1 MSEIVNKV
9 AKSGL
14 ITLDMKTFKG
24 SQNRRIIDIKNWLY
38 KGMVLK
44 EKKFREHLKDEDWEQ
59 YKDAFVALHCSTDT
73 IIPVW
78 AYMLLTK
85 YLNPYASIIIYGNEK
100 ELEKKIF
107 HLNIKNFDAKPL
119 ENKRVLLKGC
129 TDTYIPEDSYVQ
141 LSNKLI
147 GNVKSLM
154 FGEACSNVPIFK
166 S

>member
-24 SQNRRIIDIKNWLY
+24 SQNRIIIDIKNWLY
-38 KGMVLK
+38 EGMVLK
-44 EKKFREHLKDEDWEQ
+44 EKKFREHLNDEDWEQ

-107 HLNIKNFDAKPL
+107 QLNIKNFDAKPL

-141 LSNKLI
+141 LSNKLM

>member
-1 MSEIVNKV
+1 LSEIINKV

-24 SQNRRIIDIKNWLY
+24 SQNRIIIDIKNWLY
-38 KGMVLK
+38 EGMVLK

-59 YKDAFVALHCSTDT
+59 YKDAFVALYCSTDT

-107 HLNIKNFDAKPL
+107 QLNIKNFDAKPL

-141 LSNKLI
+141 LSNKLM

>member
-24 SQNRRIIDIKNWLY
+24 SQKRKIIDIKKWLY
-38 KGMVLK
+38 EGMVLK
-44 EKKFREHLKDEDWEQ
+44 EKKLREHLKDENWEQ
-59 YKDAFVALHCSTDT
+59 YKNAFVALHCSNDT

-85 YLNPYASIIIYGNEK
+85 YLNPYASSVIYGNEK

-107 HLNIKNFDAKPL
+107 HLNIKNFDVKPL

-129 TDTYIPEDSYVQ
+129 TDTYIPENSYVQ

>member
-1 MSEIVNKV
+1 LSEIVNKI

-24 SQNRRIIDIKNWLY
+24 SQNRKIIDIKDWLFQ
-38 KGMVLK
+38 GVVLK
-44 EKKFREHLKDEDWEQ
+44 EKKFREHLKDENWEL
-59 YKDAFVALHCSTDT
+59 YKNTFVALHCSTDT

-85 YLNPYASIIIYGNEK
+85 YLNPYASSIIYGNEK
-100 ELEKKIF
+100 DLEKKIF
-107 HLNIKNFDAKPL
+107 DLNIENFNTKPL

-141 LSNKLI
+141 LSNKLM

-166 S
+166 V

>member
-1 MSEIVNKV
+1 LSEIVNKI
-9 AKSGL
+9 ALSGL

-24 SQNRRIIDIKNWLY
+24 SQKRKVIDVKNWLFE
-38 KGMVLK
+38 GMVLK
-44 EKKFREHLKDEDWEQ
+44 EKKFREHLKTEKWED
-59 YKDAFVALHCSTDT
+59 YKDTFVSLHCSNDT

-85 YLNPYASIIIYGNEK
+85 YLNPYASSIIYGNEK
-100 ELEKKIF
+100 DLEKLIF
-107 HLNIKNFDAKPL
+107 TLNINDFDIKPL
-119 ENKRVLLKGC
+119 VNKRVLLKGC

-147 GNVKSLM
+147 ENVKSLM

>member
-24 SQNRRIIDIKNWLY
+24 SQKRKIIDIKKWLY
-38 KGMVLK
+38 EGMVLK
-44 EKKFREHLKDEDWEQ
+44 EKKFREHLKDENWEQ
-59 YKDAFVALHCSTDT
+59 YKNAFVALHCSNDT

-85 YLNPYASIIIYGNEK
+85 YLNPYASSVIYGNEK

-107 HLNIKNFDAKPL
+107 HLNIKNFDVKPL

-129 TDTYIPEDSYVQ
+129 TDTYIPENSYVQ

-154 FGEACSNVPIFK
+154 FGEARSNVPIFNA
-166 S
+166 

>member
-24 SQNRRIIDIKNWLY
+24 SQNRKIIDIKNWLFE
-38 KGMVLK
+38 GMVLK
-44 EKKFREHLKDEDWEQ
+44 EKKFREHLKDENWER
-59 YKDAFVALHCSTDT
+59 YKDAFVALYCSNDT

-85 YLNPYASIIIYGNEK
+85 HLNPYASTVIYGNEK

-141 LSNKLI
+141 LSNKLM

>member
-24 SQNRRIIDIKNWLY
+24 CQDRRIIDIKNWLY
-38 KGMVLK
+38 EGMVLQ
-44 EKKFREHLKDEDWEQ
+44 EKKFRQHLKDKDWEQ
-59 YKDAFVALHCSTDT
+59 YKDAFVALHCSTAT

-85 YLNPYASIIIYGNEK
+85 YLNPYASSIIYGNEK

-107 HLNIKNFDAKPL
+107 YLNIKNFDAKPL

-141 LSNKLI
+141 LSNKLM

>member
-1 MSEIVNKV
+1 LSEIVNKV

-24 SQNRRIIDIKNWLY
+24 SQKRKIIDIKKWLY
-38 KGMVLK
+38 EGMVLK
-44 EKKFREHLKDEDWEQ
+44 EKKFREHLKDENWEQ
-59 YKDAFVALHCSTDT
+59 YKNAFVALYCSNDT

-85 YLNPYASIIIYGNEK
+85 YLNPYASSIIYGNEK
-100 ELEKKIF
+100 DLEKKIF
-107 HLNIKNFDAKPL
+107 HLNIKNFDVKPL

-129 TDTYIPEDSYVQ
+129 TDTYIPENSYIQ

>member
-1 MSEIVNKV
+1 LSEIVNKV

-24 SQNRRIIDIKNWLY
+24 SQKRKIIDIKNWLY
-38 KGMVLK
+38 AGMVLK
-44 EKKFREHLKDEDWEQ
+44 EKKFREHLKDENWEQ
-59 YKDAFVALHCSTDT
+59 YKDAFVALHCSNDT

-85 YLNPYASIIIYGNEK
+85 YLNPYASGVIYGNEK

-107 HLNIKNFDAKPL
+107 HLNIKNFDVKPL

-129 TDTYIPEDSYVQ
+129 TDTYIPENSYVQ

>member
-1 MSEIVNKV
+1 MNEIVNKI
-9 AKSGL
+9 ALSGL

-24 SQNRRIIDIKNWLY
+24 SQKRKIIDVKNWLFE
-38 KGMVLK
+38 GVVLK
-44 EKKFREHLKDEDWEQ
+44 EKKFREHLKAEDWEQ
-59 YKDAFVALHCSTDT
+59 YKDTFVALHCSTDT

-85 YLNPYASIIIYGNEK
+85 YLNPYASSIIYGNEK
-100 ELEKKIF
+100 DLEKKIF
-107 HLNIKNFDAKPL
+107 DLNIENFNTKPL

-129 TDTYIPEDSYVQ
+129 TDTYIPEDSYVK

-166 S
+166 A

>member
-24 SQNRRIIDIKNWLY
+24 SQNRIIIDIKNWLY
-38 KGMVLK
+38 EGMVLK
-44 EKKFREHLKDEDWEQ
+44 EKKFREHLKEENWEQ

-73 IIPVW
+73 IIPVC
-78 AYMLLTK
+78 AYMHLTK
-85 YLNPYASIIIYGNEK
+85 YIKPYTTSIIYGHEK

-141 LSNKLI
+141 LSNKLM

>member
-24 SQNRRIIDIKNWLY
+24 SQNRKIIDIKNWLY
-38 KGMVLK
+38 EGMVLK
-44 EKKFREHLKDEDWEQ
+44 EKKFREHLKNKNWEQ

-78 AYMLLTK
+78 AYMLITK
-85 YLNPYASIIIYGNEK
+85 YLNPYASSIIYGNEK

-107 HLNIKNFDAKPL
+107 HLNIKNFDTKQL

>member
-1 MSEIVNKV
+1 LSEIVNKV

-24 SQNRRIIDIKNWLY
+24 SQNRIIIDIKNWLY
-38 KGMVLK
+38 EGMVLK
-44 EKKFREHLKDEDWEQ
+44 EKKFREHLNDEDWEQ

-129 TDTYIPEDSYVQ
+129 TDIYIPEDSYVQ
-141 LSNKLI
+141 LSNKLM

>member
-9 AKSGL
+9 TKSGL
-14 ITLDMKTFKG
+14 ITLDVKTFKG
-24 SQNRRIIDIKNWLY
+24 SQNRKIIDIKNWLFE
-38 KGMVLK
+38 GMILK
-44 EKKFREHLKDEDWEQ
+44 EKKFREHLKAVNWEQ
-59 YKDAFVALHCSTDT
+59 YKDTFVALHCSTDT

-85 YLNPYASIIIYGNEK
+85 YLNPYASCIIYGDEK
-100 ELEKKIF
+100 DLEKKIF
-107 HLNIKNFDAKPL
+107 HLNIKNFDTKSL

-141 LSNKLI
+141 LSNKLM

-166 S
+166 A

>member
-24 SQNRRIIDIKNWLY
+24 SQNRIIIDIKNWLY

-107 HLNIKNFDAKPL
+107 QLNIKNFDAKPL

-141 LSNKLI
+141 LSNKLM

>member
-1 MSEIVNKV
+1 
-9 AKSGL
+9 
-14 ITLDMKTFKG
+14 MKIFKG
-24 SQNRRIIDIKNWLY
+24 FQNRKIIDIKNWLY
-38 KGMVLK
+38 EGMVLK
-44 EKKFREHLKDEDWEQ
+44 EKKFREHLKDEKWEL

-85 YLNPYASIIIYGNEK
+85 YLYPYASSIIYGNEK

-107 HLNIKNFDAKPL
+107 HLNIKNFDVKPL

-129 TDTYIPEDSYVQ
+129 TDTYIPENSYVQ

>member
-1 MSEIVNKV
+1 MNEIVNKI
-9 AKSGL
+9 ALSGL

-24 SQNRRIIDIKNWLY
+24 SQKRKIIDVKNWLF
-38 KGMVLK
+38 KGVVLK
-44 EKKFREHLKDEDWEQ
+44 EKKFREHLKAEDWEQ
-59 YKDAFVALHCSTDT
+59 YKDTFVALHCSTDT

-85 YLNPYASIIIYGNEK
+85 YLNPYASSIIYGNEK
-100 ELEKKIF
+100 DLEKKIF
-107 HLNIKNFDAKPL
+107 DLNIENFNTKPL

-166 S
+166 A

>member
-14 ITLDMKTFKG
+14 ITLDIKTFKG

-38 KGMVLK
+38 KGVVLK
-44 EKKFREHLKDEDWEQ
+44 EKKFREHLKEEDWKQ

-141 LSNKLI
+141 LSNKLM

>member
-1 MSEIVNKV
+1 MSEIVNKI

-24 SQNRRIIDIKNWLY
+24 PQKRKIIDVKNWLFE
-38 KGMVLK
+38 GMVLK
-44 EKKFREHLKDEDWEQ
+44 EKKFREHLTDEKWEK
-59 YKDAFVALHCSTDT
+59 YKNAFVALHCSTDT

-85 YLNPYASIIIYGNEK
+85 YLNPYAISVIYGNEND
-100 ELEKKIF
+100 LEKKIF
-107 HLNIKNFDAKPL
+107 DINIKSFDTKPL

-141 LSNKLI
+141 LSNKLM

-166 S
+166 T

>member
-24 SQNRRIIDIKNWLY
+24 SQNRKIIDIKNWLY
-38 KGMVLK
+38 KGVVLK

-141 LSNKLI
+141 LSNKLM

>member
-1 MSEIVNKV
+1 MSEIVNKI
-9 AKSGL
+9 ALSGL

-24 SQNRRIIDIKNWLY
+24 SQRRKVIDVKNWLFE
-38 KGMVLK
+38 GMVLK
-44 EKKFREHLKDEDWEQ
+44 EKKFREHLKTENWED
-59 YKDAFVALHCSTDT
+59 YKDTFVSLHCSNDT

-85 YLNPYASIIIYGNEK
+85 YLNPYASSIIYGNEK
-100 ELEKKIF
+100 DLEKLIF
-107 HLNIKNFDAKPL
+107 TLNINDFDIKPL
-119 ENKRVLLKGC
+119 VNKRVLLKGC

-147 GNVKSLM
+147 ENVKSLM

>member
-44 EKKFREHLKDEDWEQ
+44 EKKFREHLKEENWEQ

-141 LSNKLI
+141 LSNKLM

>member
-1 MSEIVNKV
+1 MHLLLYIVLRYNNSSLGLY
-9 AKSGL
+9 AFDQISKSL
-14 ITLDMKTFKG
+14 
-24 SQNRRIIDIKNWLY
+24 
-38 KGMVLK
+38 
-44 EKKFREHLKDEDWEQ
+44 
-59 YKDAFVALHCSTDT
+59 CSS
-73 IIPVW
+73 V
-78 AYMLLTK
+78 
-85 YLNPYASIIIYGNEK
+85 IYGNEK

-141 LSNKLI
+141 LSNKLM

>member
-1 MSEIVNKV
+1 MSEIVNKI

-24 SQNRRIIDIKNWLY
+24 SQNRKIIDIKDWLFQ
-38 KGMVLK
+38 GVVLK
-44 EKKFREHLKDEDWEQ
+44 EKKFREHLKDENWEL
-59 YKDAFVALHCSTDT
+59 YKNTFVALHCSTDT

-85 YLNPYASIIIYGNEK
+85 YLNPYASSIIYGNEK
-100 ELEKKIF
+100 DLEKKIF
-107 HLNIKNFDAKPL
+107 DLNIENFNTKPL

-141 LSNKLI
+141 LSNKLM

-166 S
+166 T

>member
-9 AKSGL
+9 ANSGL

-24 SQNRRIIDIKNWLY
+24 PQKRKIIDIKNWLY

-44 EKKFREHLKDEDWEQ
+44 EKKFREHLKDENWEQ
-59 YKDAFVALHCSTDT
+59 YKDAFVALHCSNDT

-85 YLNPYASIIIYGNEK
+85 HLNPYASSIIYGNEK

-107 HLNIKNFDAKPL
+107 HLNIKNFDVKPL

-129 TDTYIPEDSYVQ
+129 TDTYIPENSYVQ

>member
-14 ITLDMKTFKG
+14 ITLDMKIFKG
-24 SQNRRIIDIKNWLY
+24 SQKRKIIDIKNWLFE
-38 KGMVLK
+38 GMVLK
-44 EKKFREHLKDEDWEQ
+44 EKKFREHLKDENWEQ
-59 YKDAFVALHCSTDT
+59 YKDAFVALYCSNDT

-85 YLNPYASIIIYGNEK
+85 YLNPYASSIIYGNEK

-107 HLNIKNFDAKPL
+107 HLNIKNFDIKPV

-129 TDTYIPEDSYVQ
+129 TDTYIPKDSYVQ

>member
-1 MSEIVNKV
+1 
-9 AKSGL
+9 
-14 ITLDMKTFKG
+14 MKTFKG
-24 SQNRRIIDIKNWLY
+24 SQNRKIIDIKNWLY
-38 KGMVLK
+38 EGMVLK
-44 EKKFREHLKDEDWEQ
+44 EKKFREHLKDENWEQ

-85 YLNPYASIIIYGNEK
+85 YLNPYASSIIYGNEK

-107 HLNIKNFDAKPL
+107 HLNIKNFDVKPL

-129 TDTYIPEDSYVQ
+129 TDTYIPENSYVQ

>member
-1 MSEIVNKV
+1 LSEIVNKV

-44 EKKFREHLKDEDWEQ
+44 EKKFREHLKEENWEQ

-141 LSNKLI
+141 LSNKLM
-147 GNVKSLM
+147 GNIKSLM

>member
-1 MSEIVNKV
+1 MSEIINKV

-24 SQNRRIIDIKNWLY
+24 SQNRKIIDIKNWLFEE
-38 KGMVLK
+38 MILK
-44 EKKFREHLKDEDWEQ
+44 EKKFREHLKAVNWEQ
-59 YKDAFVALHCSTDT
+59 YKDTFVALHCSSDT

-85 YLNPYASIIIYGNEK
+85 YLNPYASIVIYGNEK

-107 HLNIKNFDAKPL
+107 HLNIKNFDTKPL

-129 TDTYIPEDSYVQ
+129 TDIYIPEDSYVQ
-141 LSNKLI
+141 LSNKLM

-166 S
+166 A

>member
-38 KGMVLK
+38 EGMVLK
-44 EKKFREHLKDEDWEQ
+44 EKKFREHLKAVNWEQ

-85 YLNPYASIIIYGNEK
+85 YLNPYATSVIYGNEK

-141 LSNKLI
+141 LSNKLM

>member
-1 MSEIVNKV
+1 LSEIVNKV

-24 SQNRRIIDIKNWLY
+24 SQKRKIIDIKKWLY
-38 KGMVLK
+38 EGMVLK
-44 EKKFREHLKDEDWEQ
+44 EKKFREHLKDENWEQ
-59 YKDAFVALHCSTDT
+59 YKNAFVALYCSNDT

-85 YLNPYASIIIYGNEK
+85 YLNPYASSVIYGNEK

-107 HLNIKNFDAKPL
+107 HLNIKNFDVKPL

-129 TDTYIPEDSYVQ
+129 TDTYIPENSYVQ

>member
-1 MSEIVNKV
+1 LSEIINKV

-24 SQNRRIIDIKNWLY
+24 SQNRRIIDIKNWLFEE
-38 KGMVLK
+38 MILK
-44 EKKFREHLKDEDWEQ
+44 EKKFREHLKAVNWEQ
-59 YKDAFVALHCSTDT
+59 YKDTFVALHCSTDT

-85 YLNPYASIIIYGNEK
+85 YLSPYASIVIFGNEK

-107 HLNIKNFDAKPL
+107 HLNIENFDIKPL

-129 TDTYIPEDSYVQ
+129 TDIYIPEDSYIQ
-141 LSNKLI
+141 LSNKLM
-147 GNVKSLM
+147 GYVNSLM

-166 S
+166 A